1 MLNGGGVV
9 LIIFLTL
16 TEIEKISIDNLIYI
30 SNALLS

>member
-1 MLNGGGVV
+1 MLNGGVV